1 MSEPEMK
8 VDPARA
14 KALASQLQEVQQRIT
29 AVAKDGRPVSF
40 GTVQAHSLAVQHQQ
54 EGDE

>member
-14 KALASQLQEVQQRIT
+14 KALVSQLQEVQQRIA
-29 AVAKDGRPVSF
+29 AVAKGGRPVSF
-40 GTVQAHSLAVQHQQ
+40 GIVDSETNFESSKLKK
-54 EGDE
+54 